1 MKCEYDY
8 IPELSI
14 KEGNITRL
22 FFGFEEVIRDNNGE
36 PITKYLGHNVDI
48 EGDATY
54 DSVVSAII
62 KEQYSDD
69 KKDAI
74 FANRELVRD
83 NPSHEK
89 AAKYTAEYNAFQEWR
104 AYAKELATQ
113 IINA

>member
-8 IPELSI
+8 IPALSVN
-14 KEGNITRL
+14 EGNITRI
-22 FFGFEEVIRDNNGE
+22 FFGFEEITCDNNGE
-36 PITKYLGHNVDI
+36 SITKYLGHNVDI

-69 KKDAI
+69 KTAAI

-83 NPSHEK
+83 NPTHEK
-89 AAKYTAEYNAFQEWR
+89 AAEYNAEYNAFQEWR
-104 AYAKELATQ
+104 AYAKELAAQ

>member
-8 IPELSI
+8 IPALSI

-22 FFGFEEVIRDNNGE
+22 FFGFNAVTTTGNGE
-36 PITKYLGHNVDI
+36 EHTKYVGHNVDLK
-48 EGDATY
+48 GDVTY

-74 FANRELVRD
+74 FANRELVRN
-83 NPSHEK
+83 NPAHEK
-89 AAKYTAEYNAFQEWR
+89 ADEYTAEYTAFQDWR
-104 AYAKELATQ
+104 AYAKDLATQ

>member
-14 KEGNITRL
+14 KEGNTTRL
-22 FFGFEEVIRDNNGE
+22 FFGFEEVVRDNNGE
-36 PITKYLGHNVDI
+36 PITKYAGHNVDI
-48 EGDATY
+48 NGDITY
-54 DSVVSAII
+54 GSVVSAII

-74 FANRELVRD
+74 LANRELVRD

-89 AAKYTAEYNAFQEWR
+89 ADEYNSEYTAFQNWR
-104 AYAKELATQ
+104 AYAKEVAVQ
-113 IINA
+113 VINA